1 MQGGREPASYEVVMM
16 AGEDVVIDPWGSAQS
31 TDYDRIVEQFGLSSM
46 DGVTLENPSRL
57 HRRGI
62 VFAHRDLDQVLDAK
76 RRGDGFGVLTGLM
89 PSGQMHM
96 GHSMVIDQVKWFQ
109 EQGGD
114 VTIAVADLESQATRG
129 ISLEKGRKI
138 ALEEYVANY
147 AALGLDV
154 EKTNVYF
161 QSSRPIVQ
169 RLGFQLGKRTNL
181 NEFEAIYGFGGETNL
196 AHVQAPMV
204 QVGDILHPQTDEYG
218 GLRPIVVP
226 VGVDQD
232 PHLRLTRGLAAKT
245 NWFNVN
251 DGKHAGVTI
260 TLSVHEENASALG
273 QMPNGRLDKEKLN
286 QVFNGIV
293 ASLVDLGYSDIQS
306 NPKQGTV
313 NVPSAT
319 KRDKTMIRMK
329 LLQYE
334 RSLGGMGMLAPSST
348 YHHFAVGMTGEKMS
362 SSKPKTTLFLRDD
375 LPTVEKKIKRAFS
388 GGQTTIEEHRRLGG
402 DPDIDVAYQ
411 YMMYFFEEDD
421 GYLAELNSDYRAGKI
436 LAGEM
441 KQLCIDRAVDWLGHL
456 HEMRDQTAH
465 LVEDF
470 LAQDAR

>member
-1 MQGGREPASYEVVMM
+1 M

-31 TDYDRIVEQFGLSSM
+31 TDYDRIINQFGLSSM
-46 DGVTLENPSRL
+46 DNITLENPSRL

-62 VFAHRDLDQVLDAK
+62 VFAHRDMDQILDAQ

-129 ISLEKGRKI
+129 VSLEKGREI
-138 ALEEYVANY
+138 ALQEYVAHY

-161 QSSRPIVQ
+161 QSSRPAVQ

-181 NEFEAIYGFGGETNL
+181 NEFEAIYGFSGETNL

-204 QVGDILHPQTDEYG
+204 QVGDILHPQTEAYG

-232 PHLRLTRGLAAKT
+232 PHLRLTRGLASKT
-245 NWFNVN
+245 NWFNVS
-251 DGKHAGVTI
+251 DGKHAGVSI
-260 TLSVHEENASALG
+260 TLSVHDENAEVLG
-273 QMPNGRLDKEKLN
+273 QLPNGRMDKEKLN
-286 QVFNGIV
+286 TVFAGIV
-293 ASLVDLGYSDIQS
+293 ACLTDLGYSDIQS

-313 NVPSAT
+313 NIPSAT
-319 KRDKTMIRMK
+319 KRDKNTIRMK
-329 LLQYE
+329 LLHYE
-334 RSLGGMGMLAPSST
+334 RQLGGLGLLAPSST

-362 SSKPKTTLFLRDD
+362 SSKPKTTLFLRDE
-375 LPTVEKKIKRAFS
+375 LPVVEKKIKRAFS
-388 GGQTTIEEHRRLGG
+388 GGQATVEEHRRLGG

-421 GYLAELNSDYRAGKI
+421 AYLAELNSDYRAGKI

-441 KQLCIDRAVDWLGHL
+441 KQLCIDRAVDWLGQL

-465 LVEDF
+465 LVDDF
-470 LAQDAR
+470 LASDAR

>member
-1 MQGGREPASYEVVMM
+1 MG
-16 AGEDVVIDPWGSAQS
+16 GEDVVIDPWGSAQS
-31 TDYDRIVEQFGLSSM
+31 TDYDRIIDQFGLSSM
-46 DGVTLENPSRL
+46 DNVSLENPSRL

-62 VFAHRDLDQVLDAK
+62 VFAHRDFDQILDAK

-129 ISLEKGRKI
+129 VSLQKGREI
-138 ALEEYVANY
+138 ALREYVAHY

-161 QSSRPIVQ
+161 QSSRPAVQ

-181 NEFEAIYGFGGETNL
+181 NEFEAIYGFTGETNL

-204 QVGDILHPQTDEYG
+204 QVGDILHPQTEEYG

-245 NWFNVN
+245 NWFTVN
-251 DGKHAGVTI
+251 DGKNAGVTI
-260 TLSVHEENASALG
+260 TLSVHEENAAVLG
-273 QMPNGRLDKEKLN
+273 QLPNGRMDKEKLN
-286 QVFNGIV
+286 QVFGGIV
-293 ASLVDLGYSDIQS
+293 KCLTELGYSDIQS

-313 NVPSAT
+313 SLMSAT
-319 KRDKTMIRMK
+319 KRDKNTIRMK
-329 LLQYE
+329 LLHYE
-334 RSLGGMGMLAPSST
+334 RQLGGMGLLAPSST
-348 YHHFAVGMTGEKMS
+348 YHHFAVGMTGDKMS
-362 SSKPKTTLFLRDD
+362 SSQPKTTLFLRDD

-388 GGQTTIEEHRRLGG
+388 GGQATVEEHRRIGG
-402 DPDIDVAYQ
+402 NPDIDVAYQ

-421 GYLAELNSDYRAGKI
+421 AYLAELNSDYRAGKI

-441 KQLCIDRAVDWLGHL
+441 KQLCIDRASDWLGQL

-470 LAQDAR
+470 LAPDAR